1 MVQILLLGL
10 GGLLAT
16 KAWRQ
21 YKKSAATKAKT
32 PSEVITQ
39 ATLAQPPSA
48 PGQLTPARAAVH
60 GELMQRC
67 NDPRKLKQA
76 AALFGHEGLPF
87 HSTALL
93 QKAAMIHEMMH
104 GAQDIVERSRAGDQH
119 AMALA
124 KSIGEQA
131 RAGNKRARLS
141 WVLIEDYTKRHPP
154 DEKKTEQAA

>member
-1 MVQILLLGL
+1 MVPIVLLGL
-10 GGLLAT
+10 GGLLAS

-21 YKKSAATKAKT
+21 YKRTAATKAKT
-32 PSEVITQ
+32 PSEL
-39 ATLAQPPSA
+39 ATKTALSQPPSA
-48 PGQLTPARAAVH
+48 PGQLTPARVAIH
-60 GELMQRC
+60 GDLMRRC

-141 WVLIEDYTKRHPP
+141 WILIEDYTKRHPP
-154 DEKKTEQAA
+154 GEKPAEQAA

>member
-1 MVQILLLGL
+1 MVPLVMLGL

-16 KAWRQ
+16 KLWKQ
-21 YKKSAATKAKT
+21 YKKPATTT
-32 PSEVITQ
+32 PKGSTIVAQ
-39 ATLAQPPSA
+39 TLAQPPSA
-48 PGQLTPARAAVH
+48 PGQLTPERVAVH
-60 GELMQRC
+60 GDLMRRC

-104 GAQDIVERSRAGDQH
+104 GAADIVERSRAGDQH

-131 RAGNKRARLS
+131 RAGNKRAKLS
-141 WVLIEDYTKRHPP
+141 WILIEDYTKRHPP
-154 DEKKTEQAA
+154 GEKPAENEKAA